1 MLIETALPWEDLTRV
16 PAAVRRIEAL
26 GWDAVMAPE
35 INRDAFLPLVL
46 AAEHSERVQLATGV
60 AIAFPRAPMVVAQ
73 ICWDLQRFSKGR
85 VVLGLGSQV
94 RKHNEERFS
103 VPWSAPV
110 PRMREY
116 VQTLRAIWSSWQE
129 RQKPDFRGA
138 HYRYTY
144 LTPFFDPGPLDHPHI
159 PVHIAAVN
167 PAMCRLAGELC
178 DGARLHG
185 FCTRRYLDDVVLPAI
200 AQGAAR
206 AGRALADVELS
217 GGGFYATGP
226 DDAAVA
232 RGLETIRRQIS
243 FYGSTPSYHGV
254 LAVHGWQDLG
264 LELNRLSRAG
274 KWEEMVRAV
283 PDEVVHAVAVAGRY
297 DEIAPKLKERFR
309 GIARLGLAVPPPG
322 SADEGAVRELME
334 ELRRPA

>member
-1 MLIETALPWEDLTRV
+1 MLLETVIPYEDLTRV
-16 PAAVRRIEAL
+16 PAAVQRIEAL
-26 GWDAVMAPE
+26 GFDGVMTPE

-46 AAEHSERVQLATGV
+46 AAEHSERLQLSTGV

-73 ICWDLQRFSKGR
+73 IAWDLQRYSKGR
-85 VVLGLGSQV
+85 VVLGLGTQV

-116 VQTLRAIWSSWQE
+116 VQTLRAIWTSWQDTS
-129 RQKPDFRGA
+129 RPDFRGA
-138 HYRYTY
+138 HYQYRYM
-144 LTPFFDPGPLDHPHI
+144 TPFFDPGPLEQPHI

-185 FCTRRYLDDVVLPAI
+185 FCTRRYLDEVVLPAI
-200 AQGAAR
+200 AHGAAR
-206 AGRALADVELS
+206 AGRTLADVELS
-217 GGGFYATGP
+217 GGGFYATGA

-232 RGLETIRRQIS
+232 RALETIRRQIS

-254 LAVHGWQDLG
+254 LAVHGWDDLG
-264 LELNRLSRAG
+264 HELNRLSREG
-274 KWEEMVRAV
+274 KWDAMVEAV
-283 PDEVVHAVAVAGRY
+283 PDDVVHAFAVAGRY
-297 DEIAPKLKERFR
+297 DEIVPKLRERFR
-309 GIARLGLAVPPPG
+309 GIGRLAMPVPAQG
-322 SADEGAVRELME
+322 SPDEGAVRELMKD
-334 ELRRPA
+334 LRRPA